1 MSVLGALFD
10 NMDLITKKLEDDD
23 EGSFIMTY
31 NYKQDLLKSLDEGSL
46 PDIQLDH
53 QFTFNCKDE
62 CMGRCCNNI
71 TILLDP
77 WDIEIMVR
85 HLGVSG
91 QHFLSEYCKYE
102 FSNEL
107 KWSYVRLKHAED
119 GPCIFMLEG
128 GRCRIYPARSRN
140 CRTFPIGRAVRFE
153 SDGTKI
159 EQILMVDKRAMA
171 FCLGH
176 KSEKKWTVEEWF
188 NDSDCQKFYE
198 LSDLYLEVINYATTK
213 LNSQVWMDRNI
224 AKMMIPLLYGPD
236 VLRKKLGISEQD
248 VDHEEFY
255 RRRMLAL
262 KVVLTDIA
270 ASFGY
275 GPLADGAK
283 EGEVIAVSMMER
295 MKQILL
301 TEQS

>member
-1 MSVLGALFD
+1 
-10 NMDLITKKLEDDD
+10 
-23 EGSFIMTY
+23 MTY
-31 NYKQDLLKSLDEGSL
+31 DYKQDLLKRLDEGSM
-46 PDIQLDH
+46 PDIQQDH
-53 QFTFNCKDE
+53 QFTFECKDK

-77 WDIEIMVR
+77 WDIEMMVR

-102 FSNEL
+102 FGHEL
-107 KWSYVRLKHAED
+107 KWPYVRLKHAED
-119 GPCIFMLEG
+119 GPCVFMLKD
-128 GRCRIYPARSRN
+128 GRCEVYPVRSRN

-153 SDGTKI
+153 LDGTKI
-159 EQILMVDKRAMA
+159 ERIFMVDNMA

-188 NDSDCQKFYE
+188 NDGDCQKFYE
-198 LSDLYLEVINYATTK
+198 LSDLYLELINYATTK
-213 LNSQVWMDRNI
+213 LNSQVWMNRNI
-224 AKMMIPLLYGPD
+224 AQMMMPLLYGQD
-236 VLRKKLGISEQD
+236 VLRKKLEISEQD
-248 VDHEEFY
+248 VNHEEFY

-270 ASFGY
+270 ASSGY
-275 GPLADGAK
+275 GPLADRAK
-283 EGEVIAVSMMER
+283 EGEVFAGSMMER

-301 TEQS
+301 TGQS

>member
-1 MSVLGALFD
+1 
-10 NMDLITKKLEDDD
+10 
-23 EGSFIMTY
+23 MTY
-31 NYKQDLLKSLDEGSL
+31 DYKQDLLKRLDEGSL
-46 PDIQLDH
+46 PDIQQNH
-53 QFTFNCKDE
+53 QFTFECTDK

-77 WDIEIMVR
+77 WDIEMMAR

-102 FSNEL
+102 FGHEL
-107 KWSYVRLKHAED
+107 KWPYVRLKHAED
-119 GPCIFMLEG
+119 GPCIFMLED
-128 GRCRIYPARSRN
+128 GRCEIYPVRSRN

-153 SDGTKI
+153 LDGTKI
-159 EQILMVDKRAMA
+159 EKIFMVDNMA

-198 LSDLYLEVINYATTK
+198 LSDLYLEVINYTTTK
-213 LNSQVWMDRNI
+213 LNSQVWMNGNI
-224 AKMMIPLLYGPD
+224 AKMMMPLLYGPD

-275 GPLADGAK
+275 GPLADRAK

-301 TEQS
+301 AEQS

>member
-1 MSVLGALFD
+1 
-10 NMDLITKKLEDDD
+10 
-23 EGSFIMTY
+23 MTY
-31 NYKQDLLKSLDEGSL
+31 NYKQDLLKKLDEGSL

-53 QFTFNCKDE
+53 QFTFDCKDE

-71 TILLDP
+71 SILLDP

-102 FSNEL
+102 FSHEL
-107 KWSYVRLKHAED
+107 KWPYVRLKHAED
-119 GPCIFMLEG
+119 GPCTFMLEG
-128 GRCRIYPARSRN
+128 GRCRIYPVRSRN

-159 EQILMVDKRAMA
+159 ERILMVDNRAMA

-176 KSEKKWTVEEWF
+176 KSKKKWTVEEWF

-213 LNSQVWMDRNI
+213 LNSQVWMDSNI
-224 AKMMIPLLYGPD
+224 AKMMMPLLYGPD
-236 VLRKKLGISEQD
+236 VLRKKLEISEQD

-275 GPLADGAK
+275 GPLADSAK

-301 TEQS
+301 TEQR

>member
-1 MSVLGALFD
+1 
-10 NMDLITKKLEDDD
+10 
-23 EGSFIMTY
+23 MTY
-31 NYKQDLLKSLDEGSL
+31 NYKQDLLKRLDEGSM

-102 FSNEL
+102 FSHEL
-107 KWSYVRLKHAED
+107 KWPYVRLKQAED
-119 GPCIFMLEG
+119 GPCIFMLED

-159 EQILMVDKRAMA
+159 ERILMVDKKAMA

-198 LSDLYLEVINYATTK
+198 LSDLYLELINYATTK
-213 LNSQVWMDRNI
+213 LKSQVWMDRNV
-224 AKMMIPLLYGPD
+224 AKMMMSLLYGPD

-248 VDHEEFY
+248 VDLEEFY

-270 ASFGY
+270 ASFGH
-275 GPLADGAK
+275 GPLADKAK